1 MALRKDIIQM
11 DGIVTSYH
19 RIAFMQIT
27 TNRQNSITVFS
38 YINEDAR
45 DEEKEEIVVQPYC
58 QSTTY
63 ETGYNQTMTVDSA
76 YEYLKT
82 LPEFEGAE
90 DN

>member
-1 MALRKDIIQM
+1 MALRKDITQM

-19 RIAFMQIT
+19 RIAFTQIT

-58 QSTTY
+58 QSKTY
-63 ETGYNQTMTVDSA
+63 ETGYDQTMTIDSA